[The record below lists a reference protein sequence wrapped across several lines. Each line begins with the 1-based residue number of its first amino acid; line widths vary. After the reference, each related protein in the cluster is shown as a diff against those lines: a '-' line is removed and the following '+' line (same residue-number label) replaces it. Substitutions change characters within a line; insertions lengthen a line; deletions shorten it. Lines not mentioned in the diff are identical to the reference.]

1 MRVRKQQKLEKMEN
15 YRHLGTL
22 TYTKGARKKVKRIGR
37 GPGSGHGGTST
48 RGHKGQKS
56 RSGASVNVGFE
67 GGQMPIHRRLP
78 KFGFSNRFRKE
89 YQIINLN
96 EIQICIDKNTIGT
109 DINTEALLSSGLINN
124 NRIPVKILG
133 NGEIK
138 SSINISADKFSDSA
152 KSKIESAGGKVT
164 INE

>member
-1 MRVRKQQKLEKMEN
+1 MEN

-56 RSGASVNVGFE
+56 RSGATINVGFE

-78 KFGFSNRFRKE
+78 KFGFKNRFKAE
-89 YQIINLN
+89 FQIVNLGDIQSSIDKQNLN
-96 EIQICIDKNTIGT
+96 NEITFESLAK
-109 DINTEALLSSGLINN
+109 SGLIKNN
-124 NRIPVKILG
+124 NIPVKILG
-133 NGEIK
+133 NGNLTAV
-138 SSINISADKFSDSA
+138 INITVDKISDSA
-152 KSKIESAGGKVT
+152 KSKIETAGGKVV

>member
-1 MRVRKQQKLEKMEN
+1 MEN

-22 TYTKGARKKVKRIGR
+22 TYTKGARKKNKRVGR

-56 RSGASVNVGFE
+56 RSGATINVGFE

-78 KFGFSNRFRKE
+78 KFGFTNRFKKE
-89 YQIINLN
+89 FQIVNIG
-96 EIQICIDKNTIGT
+96 EIQNCIDKNRIGVE
-109 DINTEALLSSGLINN
+109 INFDTLAQSGLIKNN
-124 NRIPVKILG
+124 NIPVKILG
-133 NGEIK
+133 NGDIK
-138 SSINISADKFSDSA
+138 AAVSIAVGNISDSA
-152 KSKIESAGGKVT
+152 KSKIESAGGKVV